1 MCVFWTSVNMHVNMC
16 TVKSENLLRSCETCN
31 LDDDVN
37 FNGFG
42 GSGDD
47 DDDGESVSTEWDS
60 FSIQAIFSIL
70 YIIQLQISRINMVD
84 AHVTCCKS
92 FKDVS
97 VYVCVC
103 VCWRFTQAPDDIRNV
118 QMILHLITMLRPKLV
133 AFYTRIGVRISP

>member
-1 MCVFWTSVNMHVNMC
+1 MHVNMC
-16 TVKSENLLRSCETCN
+16 TVKSENLLRSCKTCN
-31 LDDDVN
+31 PDDDVN
-37 FNGFG
+37 G
-42 GSGDD
+42 GGGGDD
-47 DDDGESVSTEWDS
+47 DDDVESVSTEWDT

-97 VYVCVC
+97 VCVC

-118 QMILHLITMLRPKLV
+118 QMILHLIAMLRPKLI
-133 AFYTRIGVRISP
+133 AFCTRIGVRISP